1 MSPVMQAM
9 GWRIVHIWVWLHLM
23 LTFAY
28 SGVPLPTRCSTKFTT
43 AGLWASMMSNASG
56 TATLLR
62 VVVVFEAVKFRASK
76 TALGVGESTDA
87 RGSSPSYSVTPGRR
101 ASMAPSAAIG
111 TAVSEQIFA
120 SSIFHCNIMYQCC
133 PRSTEKTGFSWRR
146 LQEDVSVFS
155 ATPLCIL
162 RVWFRRWRC
171 WADDVP
177 AVFILVSVMAMTVPK
192 SAPTMA
198 PTMITTAA
206 RCVHVAIALST
217 QRGVRRSSLNP
228 SLPKRFLVSRARPGD
243 DFFAG

>member
-1 MSPVMQAM
+1 MQAM

-28 SGVPLPTRCSTKFTT
+28 SGVPLPTRCS
-43 AGLWASMMSNASG
+43 
-56 TATLLR
+56 R
-62 VVVVFEAVKFRASK
+62 VMGINDVERLGHGNTSSCRGRFRIKFRASK

-111 TAVSEQIFA
+111 TTVSEQIFA
-120 SSIFHCNIMYQCC
+120 SSIFRCNITHQCC
-133 PRSTEKTGFSWRR
+133 PRSTEKNGFSWRR

-171 WADDVP
+171 RADDVP

-206 RCVHVAIALST
+206 RCVHVAIALSR

>member
-1 MSPVMQAM
+1 M
-9 GWRIVHIWVWLHLM
+9 HIWVWLHLM
-23 LTFAY
+23 LTFPY

-43 AGLWASMMSNASG
+43 AGLWTSVMSNASG

-62 VVVVFEAVKFRASK
+62 VVVVFEVVKFRASK

-101 ASMAPSAAIG
+101 AWMAPSAAIG

-120 SSIFHCNIMYQCC
+120 SSIFHCNIMYECC
-133 PRSTEKTGFSWRR
+133 PRSTEKIGFSWRR
-146 LQEDVSVFS
+146 LQVSVFS

-162 RVWFRRWRC
+162 PVWFRRWRC

-198 PTMITTAA
+198 LTMITTAA
-206 RCVHVAIALST
+206 RCVRVAKLLF
-217 QRGVRRSSLNP
+217 QRNVGT
-228 SLPKRFLVSRARPGD
+228 SLPKRFLVPRARPGD